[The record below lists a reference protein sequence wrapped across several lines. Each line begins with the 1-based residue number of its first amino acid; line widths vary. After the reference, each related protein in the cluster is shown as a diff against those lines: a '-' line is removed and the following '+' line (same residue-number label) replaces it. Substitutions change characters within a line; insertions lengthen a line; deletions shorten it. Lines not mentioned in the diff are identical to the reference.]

1 MSKPFL
7 FVLLTI
13 GLMWLRSSLG
23 KITEGKFVDSLG
35 TTLTK
40 FAANNPYPL
49 YKSFLEDIAIPNSK
63 TFGLLTMWGEFFTA
77 LAITISVV
85 YLLSTKKTGRTVKI
99 LLASGLIVGIF
110 LNTVFWFASGWTSAS
125 TDSLNLLMIAVQSI
139 ALIFLIKAKT

>member
-7 FVLLTI
+7 LVLLAI

-35 TTLTK
+35 ATLTK
-40 FAANNPYPL
+40 FAGNNPYPF

-63 TFGLLTMWGEFFTA
+63 TFGLLTMWGEFFA
-77 LAITISVV
+77 AIAITISVV
-85 YLLSTKKTGRTVKI
+85 YLLSAKKSKLPVKT
-99 LLASGLIVGIF
+99 LLISGLVVGIF
-110 LNTVFWFASGWTSAS
+110 LNTVFWLASGWTSAS

-139 ALIFLIKAKT
+139 ALVFLIKAKA